1 MSSALSTS
9 RPTAPRRAAVVL
21 LSACLSALL
30 LPLSMAGTSVAL
42 PSMGAELHASL
53 SSLQWAINGY
63 NLAFGCLVLAAGSLA
78 DLVGRRRMFA
88 IGTGLYA
95 VGALVSAL
103 AGDILVLDIARTA
116 SGLGAAAALPSGSA
130 LLAQAFEGP
139 SRARA
144 FGAFGTTTGIGLA
157 LGPTVA
163 GLLVGN
169 FSWRAVFLVPAVI
182 AFVVVA
188 LTPWIPESRNPAGG
202 RVDKSG
208 TFTFT
213 GALLL
218 LIYGLVEGPQAGWG
232 SALVLGSFLAAAVLL
247 VAFIAIERRQEHP
260 MFDLSL
266 LAQPQFLALCLTAVV
281 VVFGFTPLL
290 VALPTYFSAV
300 DGLDAQQAGLTLIML
315 TGATLVFPVIA
326 GFLTRWIPAKVQLVI
341 TIALMAIGA
350 AWLTV
355 IEPGSSH
362 WTILGPLLCLGIA
375 TGISFGLLDGAAVS
389 SVPAGRAG
397 MAAGMFNTMR
407 LAGEAASIAVISSL
421 LVSFTRSG
429 LGSGLGSF
437 DSPYANDPGRVANL
451 LNQGDMDTLVK
462 SVPPGTARQGF
473 AEVAG
478 AAYTGALHTVLWIL
492 FAMFAV
498 AVPVVALLL
507 RERRKTATENG
518 TGDPSPAAGPQGE
531 QTQQPS
537 GVG

>member
-1 MSSALSTS
+1 MSSAISAS
-9 RPTAPRRAAVVL
+9 PPTTRRRAPVVL
-21 LSACLSALL
+21 LAACLSALL
-30 LPLSMAGTSVAL
+30 LPLSMTGASVAL

-53 SSLQWAINGY
+53 ASLQWAINGY
-63 NLAFGCLVLAAGSLA
+63 NLAFGCFVLAAGSLA

-103 AGDILVLDIARTA
+103 AGDILLLDIARTA

-130 LLAQAFEGP
+130 LLARTFEGR

-144 FGAFGTTTGIGLA
+144 FGVFGTTTGIGLA

-163 GLLVGN
+163 GLLVGG

-182 AFVVVA
+182 AFLVVA
-188 LTPWIPESRNPAGG
+188 LTPLIPESRNPAGG

-218 LIYGLVEGPQAGWG
+218 LIYGLVEGPQAGWD
-232 SALVLGSFLAAAVLL
+232 SPLVLGAFLAAVVLL
-247 VAFIAIERRQEHP
+247 LAFVVIERRQEHP
-260 MFDLSL
+260 MFDLGL

-300 DGLDAQQAGLTLIML
+300 DGLTAQQAGLTLIML
-315 TGATLVFPVIA
+315 TGATLVFPAIA

-341 TIALMAIGA
+341 TIVLMAAGVG
-350 AWLTV
+350 WLTV

-362 WTILGPLLCLGIA
+362 GAILGPLLLLGIA

-421 LVSFTRSG
+421 LVSFTRG
-429 LGSGLGSF
+429 RLDPGLGSF
-437 DSPYANDPGRVANL
+437 DTPYADDPARAANL
-451 LNQGDMDTLVK
+451 LNQGDMGTLAK
-462 SVPPGTARQGF
+462 SVQPETARQAF
-473 AEVAG
+473 TDMAG
-478 AAYTGALHTVLWIL
+478 AAYTGALHTVLWLL
-492 FAMFAV
+492 FAMFVV

-507 RERRKTATENG
+507 RERRKPATESSA
-518 TGDPSPAAGPQGE
+518 DVPATAAPRTEQPQE
-531 QTQQPS
+531 S
-537 GVG
+537 SSVS